1 MRRLLPQLDSPS
13 SDRALIAAESVLT
26 YAELAALSGRVAADL
41 AGTSRIAVWATP
53 EQETC
58 LGVLGALR
66 AGVTT
71 VPVNPGAG
79 RRELAHVIADSDP
92 DAVVCAEGAALPAP
106 LAGRPRITVG
116 LGGPPGD
123 TAATEPPLSDAAFV
137 LYTSGTTG
145 PPKGVVVSR
154 RAVAADIDGLASAWE
169 WTGDDVVAHALPL
182 FHAHGLI
189 LGLLGPLRL
198 GGTAMLLERF
208 SPGAVVDALLG
219 PATMFFGVP
228 TMYRRL
234 RLAAEDD
241 PQVAEALAGARLLV
255 SGSAALPAAEHGA
268 IERLTG
274 QRIVERY
281 GMTETM
287 ITIAARSDG
296 PRKAGSVGVPLPG
309 VSVRLVD
316 ENGHALPDRAPQTIG
331 EIEVRGPTLFE
342 GYLGLPDATREAYRD
357 GWFRSGDLALRD
369 LDGSFRLVGRR
380 ETDLIKTGGY
390 RVGAGEV
397 EAALLEHPGVAE
409 VAVTGEPDA
418 DLGQRIVAWVVPSGD
433 PRPSVEELVEHV
445 AESLTAHKRPREVR
459 FRESLPRSALG
470 KVQKSRLDD

>member
-1 MRRLLPQLDSPS
+1 MKRLLPHLDSPNS
-13 SDRALIAAESVLT
+13 GRALVAGASVLT

-41 AGTSRIAVWATP
+41 AGASRIAVWATP
-53 EQETC
+53 DPETC
-58 LGVLGALR
+58 VGILGALR

-71 VPVNPGAG
+71 IPVNPGAG
-79 RRELAHVIADSDP
+79 STELGHVIADSDP

-106 LAGRPRITVG
+106 LTGRPRITVG
-116 LGGPPGD
+116 LGDPPGD
-123 TAATEPPLSDAAFV
+123 TAATEPPGNDAAFI

-145 PPKGVVVSR
+145 PPKGVVISR

-189 LGLLGPLRL
+189 LGVLGPLRL
-198 GGTAMLLERF
+198 GGTAMLLGRF
-208 SPGAVVDALLG
+208 LPGRVAEALRG

-228 TMYRRL
+228 TMYRRI
-234 RLAAEDD
+234 RLAAEED
-241 PQVAEALAGARLLV
+241 PEIAAALARARLLV
-255 SGSAALPAAEHGA
+255 SGSAALPVAEHAA

-296 PRKAGSVGVPLPG
+296 PREAGSVGLPVPG
-309 VSVRLVD
+309 VSLRLVD
-316 ENGHALPDRAPQTIG
+316 ENGRALPDRAPETAG

-342 GYLGLPDATREAYRD
+342 GYLGLPDATREAYRN
-357 GWFRSGDLALRD
+357 GWFCTGDLAVRD
-369 LDGSFRLVGRR
+369 LDGAFRIVGRR

-433 PRPSVEELVEHV
+433 TRLLAEELGGHV
-445 AESLTAHKRPREVR
+445 AGLLSSHKRPREIR
-459 FRESLPRSALG
+459 FRESLPRSPMG